1 MKSPGCVLLCV
12 AMLLAGCSAT
22 NHGPATRVISA
33 KTTVRNVMTS
43 AEEVDRQTV
52 RESQL
57 SDAGGGKWTQTELV
71 SSERIPLSQLEVKLF
86 QEALSKPVSLE
97 P

>member
-1 MKSPGCVLLCV
+1 MKSPGGVPLCV

-22 NHGPATRVISA
+22 NHGPATRVVSA

-52 RESQL
+52 QESRL
-57 SDAGGGKWTQTELV
+57 SDANGREWTQTDVV
-71 SSERIPLSQLEVKLF
+71 SSERIPLSQIEAELF
-86 QEALSKPVSLE
+86 QEALRKPVSLE